1 MCYSEESLAQLMLW
15 YELEC
20 ELYAPLNEEEKILE
34 AA

>member
-1 MCYSEESLAQLMLW
+1 MCYSEESLLVLLLW

-20 ELYAPLNEEEKILE
+20 DLQALLDEEEVVPE